1 LHFEHQPLTGH
12 GKNHRAQVFFLD
24 ELSPDAIK
32 KEYPMRGYARTIAQ
46 LVLVLSIALSS
57 TAQAPPSASAPAKSA
72 GDEGAL
78 RAFAAIHPIDVHVHV
93 FKTDPAF
100 QKMLERLN
108 LKLMDILVMDDS
120 NPHRKQLQGQIDD
133 AQELVRS
140 SGGHVALCTTFDP
153 YKFDSASFSADA
165 IKQIDRDFAQG
176 AVAVKIWKNIG
187 MEIKDS
193 RGQYVMADD
202 PKFEPIYKDMAAH
215 GKTLM
220 THQAEPDVA
229 WGPPDAAD
237 PSWSYYQENPQWYV
251 ANRPGFPSKQT
262 ILEARDHVLANHP
275 DLRMVGVHLGS
286 MERNLDNIATHMDK
300 YPNFAI
306 DTAARMEYLMLM
318 PPEKVSA
325 FLIKYQD
332 RVLYG
337 TDLDLH
343 ADANLPE
350 ALNEWQSTYARDWK
364 FLATGETL
372 TVEGKQVHG
381 LNLPQPI
388 LQKIFRSNAIHWIPG
403 L

>member
-1 LHFEHQPLTGH
+1 MTG
-12 GKNHRAQVFFLD
+12 
-24 ELSPDAIK
+24 S
-32 KEYPMRGYARTIAQ
+32 ARTVAQ
-46 LVLVLSIALSS
+46 LVLVLSIALSFS
-57 TAQAPPSASAPAKSA
+57 AQAPPSASARATPAD
-72 GDEGAL
+72 DEVVL

-100 QKMLERLN
+100 QKMLERLS

-133 AQELVRS
+133 AQALVRS
-140 SGGHVALCTTFDP
+140 SSGHVALCTTFDP

-165 IKQIDRDFAQG
+165 IQQIDRDFAQG
-176 AVAVKIWKNIG
+176 AVAVKVWKNIG

-193 RGQYVMADD
+193 SGQYVMADD
-202 PKFEPIYKDMAAH
+202 PKFEPIYKAIAAH

-220 THQAEPDVA
+220 THLAEPDVA
-229 WGPPDAAD
+229 WGPPDPAD

-251 ANRPGFPSKQT
+251 ANRPGFPSKQK
-262 ILEARDHVLANHP
+262 ILEARDHVLAENP
-275 DLRMVGVHLGS
+275 TLRMVGVHLGS
-286 MERNLDNIATHMDK
+286 MERDLDNIARHLDK

-306 DTAARMEYLMLM
+306 DTAARMDYLMLM
-318 PPEKVSA
+318 PPEKVAA

-343 ADANLPE
+343 ADAKVAD
-350 ALNEWQSTYARDWK
+350 ALDEWQSTYARDWK
-364 FLATGETL
+364 FLATRETF

-381 LNLPQPI
+381 LSLPRPV
-388 LQKIFRSNAIHWIPG
+388 LQKIFRDNAMRWIPG